1 MKYQSTLA
9 WKNDEVGSADT
20 FYLRDLNGKWKCL
33 IISEAETK
41 ISITGKVKKIDN
53 ITYIEFTV
61 YDSKSKF
68 TCKVYSPLKEIK
80 R

>member
-9 WKNDEVGSADT
+9 WKRDEVGSADT